1 MRDSS
6 SAGVLMKPEG
16 SRKVVVLNGSRQ
28 IDQVIGGEWQ
38 TQKVLPENGLP
49 KGIYQLADAKAP
61 ENSAKP
67 VTYTGAI
74 LQVDSS
80 KVFQLCGK
88 NIIRH
93 DRASFRDIDNGRDSL
108 VVGRTH
114 SVEYVNGRGRVTGT
128 KEPEAAKQRTR
139 SGGAEL

>member
-28 IDQVIGGEWQ
+28 IDQVIKGEWQ

-49 KGIYQLADAKAP
+49 KGIYQLSDAKTP
-61 ENSAKP
+61 DNSAKP

-88 NIIRH
+88 SIIKHERS
-93 DRASFRDIDNGRDSL
+93 AFSDIDNGPNGI

-114 SVEYVNGRGRVTGT
+114 SVEYQNGRGKLIGT
-128 KEPEAAKQRTR
+128 KETAAAKDKSK
-139 SGGAEL
+139 SGGVEL

>member
-1 MRDSS
+1 MRNSN
-6 SAGVLMKPEG
+6 SAGVVMKPEG

-49 KGIYQLADAKAP
+49 KGIYQLSDAKSP

-74 LQVDSS
+74 LQVDSG

-88 NIIRH
+88 NIIKH
-93 DRASFRDIDNGRDSL
+93 DRSTFSDIDKEPNGI

-114 SVEYVNGRGRVTGT
+114 TVEYQNGRGKVTGT
-128 KEPEAAKQRTR
+128 KEAAAPKERSK

>member
-1 MRDSS
+1 MTIKDRP
-6 SAGVLMKPEG
+6 GIIMKPEG
-16 SRKVVVLNGSRQ
+16 ARKVVVLNGSRQ
-28 IDQVIGGEWQ
+28 IDQVIGGKWQ

-49 KGIYQLADAKAP
+49 KGIYQLSDAKLP

-88 NIIRH
+88 NIIKHER
-93 DRASFRDIDNGRDSL
+93 STFSDIDKEPSGI

-114 SVEYVNGRGRVTGT
+114 SVEYQNGRGKVTGT
-128 KEPEAAKQRTR
+128 KETASIKDKTK
-139 SGGAEL
+139 SGGLEL

>member
-1 MRDSS
+1 MRDSNS
-6 SAGVLMKPEG
+6 SSVLMKPEG

-49 KGIYQLADAKAP
+49 KGIYQLSDAKTP

-74 LQVDSS
+74 LQVDSG

-88 NIIRH
+88 TIIKH
-93 DRASFRDIDNGRDSL
+93 DRSTFKDIDKEPNGI

-114 SVEYVNGRGRVTGT
+114 SVEYQNGRGEVTGT
-128 KEPEAAKQRTR
+128 KDTTDLKSR
-139 SGGAEL
+139 SKSGCAEL